1 MDEGRE
7 RQWLRRHAILA
18 PFGIFAAAVLL
29 MARSGQW
36 DGWESLGLAAEM
48 VDLGAVLYAMVAVL
62 AERGVDMVFWAL
74 ERKKQREQERKQRE
88 LENKVKNQAELLARL
103 LEKGII
109 QNNQELEQLAQEMG
123 IPFDKHPPR

>member
-7 RQWLRRHAILA
+7 RQWLRRHAIVA
-18 PFGIFAAAVLL
+18 PFGIFAATALL
-29 MARSGQW
+29 VVRSGQW
-36 DGWESLGLAAEM
+36 DGWESLGLVADM

-88 LENKVKNQAELLARL
+88 LENKTKIQAEILVQLLAGEYPQSKEE
-103 LEKGII
+103 LEEWAKKKGIPLD
-109 QNNQELEQLAQEMG
+109 ET
-123 IPFDKHPPR
+123 

>member
-18 PFGIFAAAVLL
+18 PFGIFAATVLL

-88 LENKVKNQAELLARL
+88 LENKAKNQAELLARL
-103 LEKGII
+103 LSNASPQTK
-109 QNNQELEQLAQEMG
+109 QELEQLAQEMG
-123 IPFDKHPPR
+123 IPFDKLPLR

>member
-18 PFGIFAAAVLL
+18 PFGIFAATALL
-29 MARSGQW
+29 VVRSGQW

-74 ERKKQREQERKQRE
+74 ERKKQRELERKQRE
-88 LENKVKNQAELLARL
+88 LENKAKNQAELLARL

-109 QNNQELEQLAQEMG
+109 QNNQELEQLVQEMG
-123 IPFDKHPPR
+123 IPFDKLPLR

>member
-18 PFGIFAAAVLL
+18 PFGIFAATALL
-29 MARSGQW
+29 VVRSGQW
-36 DGWESLGLAAEM
+36 DGWERLGLAAEM

-74 ERKKQREQERKQRE
+74 ERKKQRELERKQRE
-88 LENKVKNQAELLARL
+88 LENKTKNQAEILVQLLAGEYPQSKEE
-103 LEKGII
+103 LEEWAKNKGIPLD
-109 QNNQELEQLAQEMG
+109 ET
-123 IPFDKHPPR
+123 PPR

>member
-18 PFGIFAAAVLL
+18 PFGIFAATVLL
-29 MARSGQW
+29 VVRSGQW

-74 ERKKQREQERKQRE
+74 ERKKQRELERKQRE
-88 LENKVKNQAELLARL
+88 LENKTKNQAEILVQLLAGEYPQSKEE
-103 LEKGII
+103 LEEWAKNKGIPLD
-109 QNNQELEQLAQEMG
+109 ET
-123 IPFDKHPPR
+123 PPR

>member
-18 PFGIFAAAVLL
+18 PFGIFAATVLL
-29 MARSGQW
+29 MVRSGQW

-74 ERKKQREQERKQRE
+74 ERKKQRELERKQRE
-88 LENKVKNQAELLARL
+88 LENKTKNQAEILVQLLAGEYPQSKEE
-103 LEKGII
+103 LEEWAKNKGIPLD
-109 QNNQELEQLAQEMG
+109 ET
-123 IPFDKHPPR
+123 PPR

>member
-18 PFGIFAAAVLL
+18 PFGIFAATALL
-29 MARSGQW
+29 VVRSGQW

-62 AERGVDMVFWAL
+62 AERGADMVFWAL
-74 ERKKQREQERKQRE
+74 ERKKQRELERKQRE
-88 LENKVKNQAELLARL
+88 LENKARVQAALVAELLAS
-103 LEKGII
+103 EYPKSK
-109 QNNQELEQLAQEMG
+109 QELEEWARERG
-123 IPFDKHPPR
+123 IPLDETPPR

>member
-7 RQWLRRHAILA
+7 RQWLRRHAIVA
-18 PFGIFAAAVLL
+18 PFGIFAATALL
-29 MARSGQW
+29 VVRSGQW
-36 DGWESLGLAAEM
+36 DGWESLGLVADM

-88 LENKVKNQAELLARL
+88 LENKTKIQAEILVQLLAGEYPQSKEE
-103 LEKGII
+103 LEEWAKKKGIPLD
-109 QNNQELEQLAQEMG
+109 ETS
-123 IPFDKHPPR
+123 PR